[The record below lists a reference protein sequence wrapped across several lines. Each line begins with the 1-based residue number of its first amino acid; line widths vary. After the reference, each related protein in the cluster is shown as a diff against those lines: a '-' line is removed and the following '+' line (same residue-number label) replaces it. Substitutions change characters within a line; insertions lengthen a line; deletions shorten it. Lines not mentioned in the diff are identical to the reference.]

1 MPERRTKDEI
11 RKGLIEIGEK
21 PGSKELEEQVEM
33 VYKYEESQQKRI
45 EEEQR
50 RKAGL

>member
-21 PGSKELEEQVEM
+21 PGSKELEKLVEDI
-33 VYKYEESQQKRI
+33 YEYEKSQQERI

-50 RKAGL
+50 KKAGL